1 MRKRLMES
9 TKKTVLE
16 NYLCIYK
23 TEKESTRE
31 DVYSIRIK
39 RLRREEMWKALNDR
53 LRIQIWHF
61 CQSYPWAYFLKHNGM
76 T

>member
-53 LRIQIWHF
+53 LRI
-61 CQSYPWAYFLKHNGM
+61 
-76 T
+76 